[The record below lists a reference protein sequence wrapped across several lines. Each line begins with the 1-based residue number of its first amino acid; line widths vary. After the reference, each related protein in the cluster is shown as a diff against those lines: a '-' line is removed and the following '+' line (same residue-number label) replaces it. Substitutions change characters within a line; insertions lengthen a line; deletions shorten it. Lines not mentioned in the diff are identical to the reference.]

1 MHACI
6 CKHHL
11 CPLCM
16 YVVCRYIHARVLC
29 VCSACVRVCV
39 LIAHI
44 FNNCLPTYL
53 LWYPSLFN
61 IKISPQGIWLG
72 KKKKKKEKK
81 KKRNNV
87 IDWWI
92 KAAQQLHTY
101 YMLKT
106 LHMLYTL
113 HNIIMQAREIIAL

>member
-81 KKRNNV
+81 KKKKQCYRLVDKSSTAITYLLYVKDSTYV
-87 IDWWI
+87 IYF
-92 KAAQQLHTY
+92 T
-101 YMLKT
+101 
-106 LHMLYTL
+106 
-113 HNIIMQAREIIAL
+113 